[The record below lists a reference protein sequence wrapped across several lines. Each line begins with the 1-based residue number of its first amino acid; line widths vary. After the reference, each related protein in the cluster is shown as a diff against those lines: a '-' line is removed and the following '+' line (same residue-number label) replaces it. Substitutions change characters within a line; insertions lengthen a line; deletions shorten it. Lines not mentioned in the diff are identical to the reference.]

1 VVQANVKG
9 GVRTKKRKTADDDR
23 FTAESWSRRFRIW
36 FEGCGMSQTEFSE
49 LTGIKQ
55 PMISVYLS
63 GERSPSFRTFLKISK
78 VCGSSFL
85 G

>member
-1 VVQANVKG
+1 
-9 GVRTKKRKTADDDR
+9 
-23 FTAESWSRRFRIW
+23 
-36 FEGCGMSQTEFSE
+36 MSQTEFSE

-85 G
+85 GFEQLSRNLGKSTETCR